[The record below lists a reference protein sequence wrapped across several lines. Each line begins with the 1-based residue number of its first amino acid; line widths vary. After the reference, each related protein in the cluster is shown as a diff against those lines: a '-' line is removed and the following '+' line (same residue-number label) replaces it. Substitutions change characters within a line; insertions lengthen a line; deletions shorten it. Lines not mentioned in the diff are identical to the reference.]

1 MKTPP
6 SSRAAACVIA
16 IALALGCA
24 RPAEPPPAPEPVA
37 AAPVEVVPAVA
48 IDRDVLLSRIRRHFE
63 SSGQIPA
70 EVNMELLEIGD
81 ADIGTLQRGV
91 MRLWKEDQEQELDF
105 LVSADGRWFLRV
117 SPVDLT
123 VDPIARVMESIKIG
137 PDDPYLGSAD
147 ASVTIVEYS
156 DFQCPFCARAE
167 TIVRDEL
174 LKEYGD
180 KVKFV
185 YKQMPLASIHP
196 WAQAASAIGLCALR
210 DSGNDVYWKYHRE
223 VFAKQSEVQVENAD
237 EQLLA
242 MAGVAGANEDAV
254 KECFESEETAPVI
267 TATLE
272 EAETLEVNST
282 PTFFINGR
290 RLSGAQ
296 PLEAF
301 KAVIDPELPEP
312 SGS

>member
-1 MKTPP
+1 MKIPP
-6 SSRAAACVIA
+6 NSRCAAWLLSIV
-16 IALALGCA
+16 LAFGCA
-24 RPAEPPPAPEPVA
+24 RPPEPPAAPEPE
-37 AAPVEVVPAVA
+37 PEPIEVVPDVT
-48 IDRDVLLSRIRRHFE
+48 IDRGVLVSRIRRHFE

-70 EVNMELLEIGD
+70 DVNMELLEIED

-91 MRLWKEDQEQELDF
+91 MRLWKDDQEQKLDF

-123 VDPIARVMESIKIG
+123 VDPIARVKESIKIG
-137 PDDPYLGSAD
+137 PDDPYLGGTD

-167 TIVRDEL
+167 AIVQGEL

-180 KVKFV
+180 RVKFV
-185 YKQMPLASIHP
+185 YKQMPLVSIHP

-223 VFAKQSEVQVENAD
+223 VFAKQKEVQAENAE

-242 MAGVAGANEDAV
+242 MAGGAGADEDAV
-254 KECFESEETAPVI
+254 EECFEAEETASVI
-267 TATLE
+267 SATLE

-301 KAVIDPELPEP
+301 KAVIDPELENS